1 MNERYNVYSTYLKER
16 YGEKVYK
23 LPISIPDTC
32 PNRDGTLGTR
42 GCAFCGSIGAGYEN
56 LPADMTIQR
65 QIEANIAHIQPKYK
79 ANKFI
84 AYFQNFTNTYIRP
97 DVFRQ
102 YLIEACRPDIVGIA
116 VATRPDCVNT
126 TYFDIMAEIKETY
139 GVDILVEFGLQTVN
153 YKTLQKINR
162 GHTLA
167 EYIDA
172 MMMIQAYPF
181 RNCTHVI
188 LDLPWDTMEDVV
200 ETAKIISALPTHE
213 IKLHALYI
221 IKNTVMAD
229 WYKTGEIQLLS
240 AEEYV
245 DRVVTFLE
253 YTRPDIVFQR
263 LIGRAPKEATEFA
276 NWGMGWWK
284 IRDMIDAELVR
295 RDTRQGAKCTYLHG
309 KAVRKF
315 TDY

>member
-16 YGEKVYK
+16 YSEKVYK

-229 WYKTGEIQLLS
+229 WYKAGEIQLIS

-284 IRDMIDAELVR
+284 IRDMIDAELAR

>member
-188 LDLPWDTMEDVV
+188 LDLPWDTMEDIV

-229 WYKTGEIQLLS
+229 WYKAGEIQLVS

-284 IRDMIDAELVR
+284 IRDMIDAELTR

>member
-229 WYKTGEIQLLS
+229 WYKTGEIQLIS

-253 YTRPDIVFQR
+253 YTRPDIVSQR

>member
-1 MNERYNVYSTYLKER
+1 MNERYRVYSTYLKET
-16 YGEKVYK
+16 YGERVYK

-229 WYKTGEIQLLS
+229 WYKTGEIQLIS

>member
-84 AYFQNFTNTYIRP
+84 AYFQNFTNTYIQP

-162 GHTLA
+162 GHTVA

-172 MMMIQAYPF
+172 MMMIQTYPF

-229 WYKTGEIQLLS
+229 WYKAGEIQLVS

-284 IRDMIDAELVR
+284 IRDMIDAELAR

-309 KAVRKF
+309 KAVRNF

>member
-162 GHTLA
+162 GHTVA

-229 WYKTGEIQLLS
+229 WYKAGEIQLVS
-240 AEEYV
+240 SEEYV

-284 IRDMIDAELVR
+284 IRDMIDAELAR

>member
-84 AYFQNFTNTYIRP
+84 AYFQNFTNTYIQP

-162 GHTLA
+162 GHTVA

-172 MMMIQAYPF
+172 MMMIQTYPF

-229 WYKTGEIQLLS
+229 WYKAGEIQLVS

-284 IRDMIDAELVR
+284 IRDMIDAELAR

>member
-139 GVDILVEFGLQTVN
+139 GVDVLVEFGLQTVN

-229 WYKTGEIQLLS
+229 WYKAGEIQLIS
-240 AEEYV
+240 SEEYV

>member
-56 LPADMTIQR
+56 LSADMTIQR

-229 WYKTGEIQLLS
+229 WYKTGEIQLIS

-284 IRDMIDAELVR
+284 IRDMINAELVR

>member
-229 WYKTGEIQLLS
+229 WYKAGEIQLIS

>member
-139 GVDILVEFGLQTVN
+139 GVDVLVEFGLQTVN

-229 WYKTGEIQLLS
+229 WYKTGEIQLIS

>member
-213 IKLHALYI
+213 IKLH
-221 IKNTVMAD
+221 D
-229 WYKTGEIQLLS
+229 WYKAGEIQLIS

-284 IRDMIDAELVR
+284 IRDMIDAELAR

>member
-56 LPADMTIQR
+56 LSADMTIQR

-229 WYKTGEIQLLS
+229 WYKAGEIQLIS

-284 IRDMIDAELVR
+284 IRDMIDAELAR

>member
-56 LPADMTIQR
+56 LSADMTIQR

-229 WYKTGEIQLLS
+229 WYKTGEIQLIS

-284 IRDMIDAELVR
+284 IRDMIDAELAR
-295 RDTRQGAKCTYLHG
+295 RDTCQGAKCTYLHG